1 MPDNRHTEEKSR
13 SQKQKNS
20 LKSFK
25 QIIQLGKFL
34 FRYRAIIAT
43 PFFILLVILSKPTNV
58 FTLAII
64 SFLIGIGIRIWA
76 AGYIGIAARSTKFS
90 GQFVITN
97 GPYKYL
103 KHPLYLGNFFLVFGV
118 IILFN
123 PTIWFALLLI
133 FLFIFEYAIIIIS
146 EMNYLK
152 NLPKKEVR
160 FALTNCRTETSTIII
175 MLLIFLIYL
184 GKWKLS

>member
-58 FTLAII
+58 LTSAII
-64 SFLIGIGIRIWA
+64 SSLIGIGIRIWA
-76 AGYIGIAARSTKFS
+76 AGYIGVEARSTKFS

-103 KHPLYLGNFFLVFGV
+103 KHPLYLGNFFLILGI

-123 PTIWFALLLI
+123 PAVWFALLLI
-133 FLFIFEYAIIIIS
+133 FLFIFEYSIIILS
-146 EMNYLK
+146 ELDYLK
-152 NLPKKEVR
+152 NLPKKKAKLK
-160 FALTNCRTETSTIII
+160 FTNCRAEISTIVI